1 MTPTTLEREFRD
13 WHLGV
18 YGADPDDCPACA
30 ERRRIFKAGAM
41 TALGPA
47 YDAGFVAGQAH
58 ALNPTGDLPCESSST
73 ARPIP

>member
-1 MTPTTLEREFRD
+1 MSPAALEREFIV
-13 WHLGV
+13 WHSET
-18 YGADPDDCPACA
+18 YGAAPDDCPACA

-58 ALNPTGDLPCESSST
+58 ALNPTGDLPCKSS
-73 ARPIP
+73 